1 MSNKT
6 LLVSDY
12 DDTLNI
18 EKEKNL
24 KYIKKFMKNNIFVIA
39 TGRSYISIKQRLKID
54 MNGLMPDYLI
64 TNHGATI
71 LNNKNEVIN
80 THFIE
85 KEIVNKILTL
95 IDKKIKYKINF
106 YGAKKFNENINKIML
121 IFKSIDEATDT
132 FNKIKKANLVTVY
145 LINREGKFPKVEI
158 INKKVNK
165 AKAIEFIEK
174 LENPNKIEVI
184 GDGTQ
189 DIEMIKKY
197 NGNCMFN
204 AVDKVKEISKKQYKY
219 VYKLI
224 EELENK

>member
-85 KEIVNKILTL
+85 KEIVNIILTL

-174 LENPNKIEVI
+174 LENPSKIEVI

-219 VYKLI
+219 VYELI

>member
-1 MSNKT
+1 M
-6 LLVSDY
+6 LVSDY

-54 MNGLMPDYLI
+54 MNGLTPDYLI

-95 IDKKIKYKINF
+95 IDKKITYKINF

-174 LENPNKIEVI
+174 LENPSKIEVI

-219 VYKLI
+219 VYELI

>member
-95 IDKKIKYKINF
+95 IDKKITYKINF

-132 FNKIKKANLVTVY
+132 FNKIKKSNLVTVY

-158 INKKVNK
+158 INKNLNK

>member
-1 MSNKT
+1 M
-6 LLVSDY
+6 LVSDY

>member
-1 MSNKT
+1 M
-6 LLVSDY
+6 LVSDY

-95 IDKKIKYKINF
+95 IDKKITYKINF
-106 YGAKKFNENINKIML
+106 YGTKKFNENINKIML

-174 LENPNKIEVI
+174 LENPSKIEVI

>member
-54 MNGLMPDYLI
+54 MNGLTPDYLI

-95 IDKKIKYKINF
+95 IDKKITYKINF

-174 LENPNKIEVI
+174 LENPSKIEVI

-219 VYKLI
+219 VYELI